1 MPRVCATKFLSLSF
15 IALAAMLFAGCIHR
29 PIVLTTSTKP
39 LAQNGYTVIGR
50 TGGEDCAYYLLGL
63 IPLTNGNELHEAVA
77 DAMKKKPLGDAM
89 IEVTVDYYFQWWI
102 LFTRACTQVHGTVV
116 QSK

>member
-1 MPRVCATKFLSLSF
+1 MARVCAKKYLSLSL
-15 IALAAMLFAGCIHR
+15 IALVTILTAGCIHR

-39 LAQNGYTVIGR
+39 LTQNGYTVIGR

-63 IPLTNGNELHEAVA
+63 IPLTNGNELHEAIA
-77 DAMKKKPLGDAM
+77 DAMKKKPIADAM
-89 IEVTVDYYFQWWI
+89 IEVSVDYYFQWWI
-102 LFTRACTQVHGTVV
+102 LFSRACTQVHGTAV